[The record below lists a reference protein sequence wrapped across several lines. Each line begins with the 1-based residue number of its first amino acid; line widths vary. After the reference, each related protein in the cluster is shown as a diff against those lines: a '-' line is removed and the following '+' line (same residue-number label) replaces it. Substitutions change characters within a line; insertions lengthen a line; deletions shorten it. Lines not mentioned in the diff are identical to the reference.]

1 MRLDGFVPKNPVK
14 NTACLVLYT
23 AFGSFGVKIGQ
34 LKAIDQIQYIR
45 SDLIV
50 GPIHILLRKQ
60 ATDAVLID
68 CIEARL

>member
-1 MRLDGFVPKNPVK
+1 
-14 NTACLVLYT
+14 
-23 AFGSFGVKIGQ
+23 